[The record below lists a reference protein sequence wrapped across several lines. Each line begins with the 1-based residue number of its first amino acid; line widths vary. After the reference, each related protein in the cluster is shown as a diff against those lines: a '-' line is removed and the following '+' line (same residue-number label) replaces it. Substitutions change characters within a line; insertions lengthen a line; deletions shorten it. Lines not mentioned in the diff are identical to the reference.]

1 MVLPALIY
9 YYNINFHLHCFHE
22 TDPLIISDASLF
34 KIASILKGTS
44 KRADRPTRS
53 TGNRA
58 RYSWTSWYT
67 DLPTGPNELDCI
79 RHDQDKQWNW
89 TASNMIRTKG
99 QKKKQDEQRI

>member
-44 KRADRPTRS
+44 KQS
-53 TGNRA
+53 
-58 RYSWTSWYT
+58 
-67 DLPTGPNELDCI
+67 
-79 RHDQDKQWNW
+79 
-89 TASNMIRTKG
+89 
-99 QKKKQDEQRI
+99 